1 MVTKKR
7 KEKTDT
13 PLLEV
18 RDLQTYF
25 YTADGTVRA
34 VDGVDLN
41 VYPKKTLGIV
51 GESGCG
57 KSITTKSILRLI
69 DRPGRI
75 INGTMNLYDQDHK
88 NPQDIATLDST
99 ELKKVRGGRIS
110 MIFQEPMTSLNPV
123 YTIGEQIGEILRRH
137 KGLNRKQSFLQA
149 LDLIEAVQI
158 PDPKNKIHSYPFQ
171 LSGGQRQR
179 VMIAMALA
187 CEPKILVADEP
198 TTALDV
204 TVQAQIF
211 DLLKELRAKTNTAI
225 ILITHD
231 MGVVYEMAQK
241 MIVMYAGRKVEEG
254 SVNQV
259 IKSPAHPY
267 TQGLISCVPHLTEKQ
282 PEVRER
288 LLEIPG
294 IVPSLTSFGLNKCLF
309 ESRCHKSVEKCLS
322 SKPDAQQILGGH
334 KANCWNLG
342 K

>member
-1 MVTKKR
+1 MMEPILKV
-7 KEKTDT
+7 ENLSIDLKT
-13 PLLEV
+13 
-18 RDLQTYF
+18 RDGISSVI
-25 YTADGTVRA
+25 D
-34 VDGVDLN
+34 DLSFELAAGE
-41 VYPKKTLGIV
+41 TLSFV

-57 KSITTKSILRLI
+57 KSITALGIMGLLPEKISRVSS
-69 DRPGRI
+69 GRI
-75 INGTMNLYDQDHK
+75 LFQGEDLASVTQRRLQEI
-88 NPQDIATLDST
+88 
-99 ELKKVRGGRIS
+99 RGNEIS

-123 YTIGEQIGEILRRH
+123 YTIGDQIGEILRRH

-187 CEPKILVADEP
+187 CEPKILIADEP

-211 DLLKELRAKTNTAI
+211 DLLKELRGKTNTAV

-267 TQGLISCVPHLTEKQ
+267 TQGLISCVPHLTDKQ

-309 ESRCHKSVEKCLS
+309 ESRCRKSVERCLV
-322 SKPDAQQILGGH
+322 SKPDTQLVSNGH
-334 KANCWNLG
+334 QANCWNLG

>member
-1 MVTKKR
+1 MMAPILKVENLR
-7 KEKTDT
+7 VELKTR
-13 PLLEV
+13 E
-18 RDLQTYF
+18 
-25 YTADGTVRA
+25 GTSPVI
-34 VDGVDLN
+34 DELSFELN
-41 VYPKKTLGIV
+41 AGETLSFV

-57 KSITTKSILRLI
+57 KSMTALGIMGLLPEKISRVSS
-69 DRPGRI
+69 GRI
-75 INGTMNLYDQDHK
+75 LFQGEDLASVSQKRLQEI
-88 NPQDIATLDST
+88 
-99 ELKKVRGGRIS
+99 RGNEIS

-158 PDPKNKIHSYPFQ
+158 PDPKHKIHSYPFQ

-211 DLLKELRAKTNTAI
+211 DLLKELRVKTNTAI

-322 SKPDAQQILGGH
+322 SKPDAQQISGGH

>member
-1 MVTKKR
+1 MAPILKV
-7 KEKTDT
+7 ENLSVELKTREGTSSVID
-13 PLLEV
+13 
-18 RDLQTYF
+18 DLSF
-25 YTADGTVRA
+25 E
-34 VDGVDLN
+34 LN
-41 VYPKKTLGIV
+41 AGETLSFV

-57 KSITTKSILRLI
+57 KSMTALGIMGLLPEKISRVSS
-69 DRPGRI
+69 GRI
-75 INGTMNLYDQDHK
+75 LFQGEDLASVTQKRLQEI
-88 NPQDIATLDST
+88 
-99 ELKKVRGGRIS
+99 RGNEIS

-123 YTIGEQIGEILRRH
+123 YTIGDQIGEMLRRH

-211 DLLKELRAKTNTAI
+211 DLLKDLRVKTNTAI

-322 SKPDAQQILGGH
+322 SKPHAQTISGGH
-334 KANCWNLG
+334 QANCWNLG

>member
-1 MVTKKR
+1 MMAPILKV
-7 KEKTDT
+7 ENLSVELKTR
-13 PLLEV
+13 E
-18 RDLQTYF
+18 
-25 YTADGTVRA
+25 GTSPVI
-34 VDGVDLN
+34 DELSFELN
-41 VYPKKTLGIV
+41 AGETLSFV

-57 KSITTKSILRLI
+57 KSMTALGIMGLLPEKISRVSS
-69 DRPGRI
+69 GRI
-75 INGTMNLYDQDHK
+75 LFQGEDLASVSQKRVQEI
-88 NPQDIATLDST
+88 
-99 ELKKVRGGRIS
+99 RGNEIS

-225 ILITHD
+225 I
-231 MGVVYEMAQK
+231 
-241 MIVMYAGRKVEEG
+241 
-254 SVNQV
+254 
-259 IKSPAHPY
+259 
-267 TQGLISCVPHLTEKQ
+267 
-282 PEVRER
+282 
-288 LLEIPG
+288 
-294 IVPSLTSFGLNKCLF
+294 
-309 ESRCHKSVEKCLS
+309 
-322 SKPDAQQILGGH
+322 
-334 KANCWNLG
+334 
-342 K
+342 

>member
-1 MVTKKR
+1 MMAPILKV
-7 KEKTDT
+7 ENLSVELKTR
-13 PLLEV
+13 E
-18 RDLQTYF
+18 
-25 YTADGTVRA
+25 GTSPVI
-34 VDGVDLN
+34 DELSFELN
-41 VYPKKTLGIV
+41 AGETLSFV

-57 KSITTKSILRLI
+57 KSMTALGIMGLLPEKISRVSS
-69 DRPGRI
+69 GRI
-75 INGTMNLYDQDHK
+75 LFQGEDLASVSQKRLQEI
-88 NPQDIATLDST
+88 
-99 ELKKVRGGRIS
+99 RGNEIS